1 MYKLTGKQVITLLV
15 VALINDIKLMEGLYL
30 YKLNPSDLLA
40 LPLLP
45 LIVYLIMIIYN
56 KTEKQFRYVEGREK
70 KLCQR

>member
-15 VALINDIKLMEGLYL
+15 VALINDIKLMEGLYI

-56 KTEKQFRYVEGREK
+56 KTKDQFKYVEGRER
-70 KLCQR
+70 KLCQK